1 MPLSTLVLRPPMRLL
16 LLLLLLLMTLLMLI
30 LVLLTLLLVLRAR
43 ITLLLLLLVL
53 LLRLVRMR
61 PLVVCIS
68 STADELGQAPDDTV
82 KEAHGP
88 MLAGADYIE
97 HRSSEARSSPSS
109 VRGFYTNVE
118 RRQPSLDVIA
128 W

>member
-1 MPLSTLVLRPPMRLL
+1 MPLSTLVLRPPMR

-68 STADELGQAPDDTV
+68 SADELGQAPDDTV

-88 MLAGADYIE
+88 MLAGAEYIE

-109 VRGFYTNVE
+109 VRGFYTNVKE
-118 RRQPSLDVIA
+118 DNRASTSSRGE
-128 W
+128 